1 MREPPVVARDG
12 SLFDPNKEQERVR
25 IRKTLHRIDEVS
37 FEVSGVDAPFLN
49 ALRRV
54 LLAEV
59 PTMAIEYVT
68 VNENSTVMNDEF
80 LAHRLGLL
88 PVLADPR
95 RFEFRRESD
104 EPSAQNTIC
113 FRLRVPPVN
122 RKAHPEWNLSDGAVF
137 AGDDAVPSIPV
148 YSDDII
154 WEQLQTRVGESCL
167 SSTEGASPHRSSSD
181 AQQQAE
187 ATDGLASAADSTA
200 AVEPVQVQ
208 RGILLTKMLRGQR
221 LDIRMEAVKGLG
233 HDHAKWSPVAT
244 AYYKM
249 VPRVRLK
256 GELKGELAETIR
268 GACAVHVFDI
278 EESAGTLK
286 VEDESRCTLC
296 GECVRILEDKPQLLD
311 SERPDNYSKFMQPM
325 ETDLRK
331 VYENDFVSVCQQTDR
346 FVFFIESVGQYRAD
360 VLFGEALA
368 IFHSKCTKILEALQN
383 E

>member
-1 MREPPVVARDG
+1 
-12 SLFDPNKEQERVR
+12 
-25 IRKTLHRIDEVS
+25 
-37 FEVSGVDAPFLN
+37 
-49 ALRRV
+49 
-54 LLAEV
+54 
-59 PTMAIEYVT
+59 
-68 VNENSTVMNDEF
+68 
-80 LAHRLGLL
+80 
-88 PVLADPR
+88 
-95 RFEFRRESD
+95 
-104 EPSAQNTIC
+104 
-113 FRLRVPPVN
+113 
-122 RKAHPEWNLSDGAVF
+122 
-137 AGDDAVPSIPV
+137 
-148 YSDDII
+148 
-154 WEQLQTRVGESCL
+154 
-167 SSTEGASPHRSSSD
+167 
-181 AQQQAE
+181 
-187 ATDGLASAADSTA
+187 
-200 AVEPVQVQ
+200 
-208 RGILLTKMLRGQR
+208 MLRGQR